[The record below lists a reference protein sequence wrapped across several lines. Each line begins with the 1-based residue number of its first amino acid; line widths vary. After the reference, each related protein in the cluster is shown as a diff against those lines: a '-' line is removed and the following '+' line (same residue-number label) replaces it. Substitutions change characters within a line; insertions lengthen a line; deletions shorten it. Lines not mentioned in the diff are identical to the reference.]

1 MADVKKVR
9 SRTYMIVQYEKNPL
23 TGDDLNFNEA
33 IIKKGIKDKEKS
45 LINWAYC
52 CHDKDKIIE
61 DDVKVNPELKL
72 GDLRGKHWHVMLKF
86 KNAIELSSV
95 AKAFNVPENMIDK
108 WTGAGAFEDGVYY
121 MTHEHDNQRE
131 KGKHVYDR
139 SEIIFQN
146 EKIAQAT
153 WDAIDT
159 REDRRMFKLSKTEAV
174 ERYIEKLSKGK
185 MTLRQVFEEDNVVY
199 VENEGT
205 FKRARRLYLKHS
217 QLPLVR
223 SNFYIHGEG
232 GAGKG
237 VISKALA
244 RSMYPDLI
252 DDECFF
258 VVGDGKV
265 AFDNYDG
272 QPVII
277 WDDWRGDDLL
287 SKFDRGTIW
296 KIFAIHPEKVSQNVK
311 HGEVILANAV
321 NIVNSVDTFEK
332 FINDLAGEYT
342 DNNKT
347 VHKAEDPGQGYRR
360 FPLFINVAPESFQL
374 YASMALTG
382 GEMKEYKKIVN
393 MNVITAHLAKNDILE
408 NEMTVMKPLLLATEK
423 VRDIHGA
430 NIEEKEIIDS
440 LMTVEVNDVS
450 KQLGLFDESDLIEA
464 EFQDVV
470 TEQEEC

>member
-1 MADVKKVR
+1 MADSKKVR
-9 SRTYMIVQYEKNPL
+9 SRVYMIVQYEYNPVTL
-23 TGDDLNFNEA
+23 ENLFFNEA
-33 IIKKGIKDKEKS
+33 VIRNGLKSKAKS
-45 LINWAYC
+45 LINWAYIR
-52 CHDKDKIIE
+52 HDKDKIIE
-61 DDVKVNPELKL
+61 DDVKVNPELKV
-72 GDLRGKHWHVMLKF
+72 GEDRPPHWHVMLKF
-86 KNAIELSSV
+86 KNAIEISSV

-108 WTGAGAFEDGVYY
+108 WNGAGAFEDGVYY

-146 EKIAQAT
+146 EKIAQAV
-153 WDAIDT
+153 WDSIDT
-159 REDRRMFKLSKTEAV
+159 REDRRLFKLSKSEAV
-174 ERYIEKLSKGK
+174 ERYVKKLAKGQ

-199 VENEGT
+199 VENEST

-217 QLPLVR
+217 PLPLVR
-223 SNFYIHGEG
+223 SNFYVHGLG

-244 RSMYPDLI
+244 RSMYPELT

-272 QPVII
+272 QPVVI

-287 SKFDRGTIW
+287 SKFDRGTVW

-311 HGEVILANAV
+311 HGEVVLANAV

-332 FINDLAGEYT
+332 FIGNLAGEYIDSNRT
-342 DNNKT
+342 K
-347 VHKAEDPGQGYRR
+347 HKAEDPNQGYRR

-382 GEMKEYKKIVN
+382 GEMAEYQKIVN
-393 MNVITAHLAKNDILE
+393 MNVNTVALAFNDTLE
-408 NEMTVMKPLLLATEK
+408 NETVVMSPLLK
-423 VRDIHGA
+423 VTKEVRRIHGEDRPEKKK
-430 NIEEKEIIDS
+430 IESVMQVEENELAEK
-440 LMTVEVNDVS
+440 
-450 KQLGLFDESDLIEA
+450 LGLVIDGEVEESE
-464 EFQDVV
+464 V
-470 TEQEEC
+470 